1 MINMAKVDITK
12 EVDMFIP
19 EAAYTKEEE
28 DWKSLDMVRDAMKEI
43 KDMILLNA
51 SAKDMVEI
59 IDFIDDLRFVDKKWV
74 I

>member
-19 EAAYTKEEE
+19 EAAYTKEE